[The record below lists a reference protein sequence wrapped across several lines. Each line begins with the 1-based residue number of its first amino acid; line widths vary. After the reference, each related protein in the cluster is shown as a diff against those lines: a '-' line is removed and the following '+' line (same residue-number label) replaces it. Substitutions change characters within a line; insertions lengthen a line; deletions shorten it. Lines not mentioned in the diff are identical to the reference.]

1 MRGVALVLAAFALV
15 ALLLAWSRWLAR
27 RRPAAFGHVVLAVLA
42 GWSALMLWSVLGS
55 LETYERAT
63 PGQPIAELYVEQTGS
78 QRFRGTL
85 TRLPAGRVQ
94 VFELSGDEWRLEA
107 RTLEWQGWAA
117 ELGIGSLYRLERLL
131 TRARPD
137 ATADAGGAAPA
148 ASRFQ
153 LASDAGDDLWAK
165 ARTRPAWARHV
176 EGGHADGPWR
186 PLTDKALYS
195 VWLSGPALRVEAA
208 GEAAVGEA
216 RPAG

>member
-27 RRPAAFGHVVLAVLA
+27 RRRAAIGHVVLAVVT

-55 LETYERAT
+55 LESYERAM

-78 QRFRGTL
+78 QRYRGTL

-107 RTLEWQGWAA
+107 RTLEWRGWAA
-117 ELGIGSLYRLERLL
+117 ELGIGSLYRLERFL
-131 TRARPD
+131 TRARPGVSAEGD
-137 ATADAGGAAPA
+137 PAAPGT
-148 ASRFQ
+148 SRFQ
-153 LASDAGDDLWAK
+153 LASDSGEDLWAK
-165 ARTRPAWARHV
+165 ARTRPAWGRHV

-186 PLTDKALYS
+186 PLADKALYS
-195 VWLSGPALRVEAA
+195 VWLTGPALRVEAA
-208 GEAAVGEA
+208 GEATVGEA